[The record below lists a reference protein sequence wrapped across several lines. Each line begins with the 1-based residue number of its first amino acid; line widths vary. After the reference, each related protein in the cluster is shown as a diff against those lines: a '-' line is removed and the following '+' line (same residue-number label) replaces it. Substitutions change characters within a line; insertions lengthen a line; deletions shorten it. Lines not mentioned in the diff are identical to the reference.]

1 MTALK
6 SRDIDAFLAKP
17 DPKQPIILLYG
28 PDAGL
33 VRERADALIASA
45 VDDPN
50 DPFSLVRIDG
60 DELVIRALAPR
71 RRGDDRA
78 AVRRASRH
86 PHQGRLPQFRK
97 RRADIGRDAAAADCR
112 IVIEAGDLRRDAPL
126 RKICESAKSAAAIPC
141 YADGPREIARMI
153 DDEMKTAKLRLASD
167 ARPILTA
174 LLGADRQASR
184 NEVRKLVLYAHGKD
198 EVTLDDVLAIVT
210 DASEPALDQIVDN
223 AFAGKPAEVETAFGK
238 ALTAGIYP
246 GAIISAAQ
254 RQAAQLHRVRVGMD
268 RGQGPMDAMA
278 TGFPRLHFSR
288 TTLVETALRNWT
300 SERLLRVIGQLGD
313 AALDSRQRSTLAT
326 AVAQRALLA
335 VASAG
340 RARG

>member
-1 MTALK
+1 MVALK

-17 DPKQPIILLYG
+17 DPKQPIVLLYG

-50 DPFSLVRIDG
+50 DPFSLVKIDG
-60 DELVIRALAPR
+60 DELSSEPSRLVDEAMTVPLF
-71 RRGDDRA
+71 GG
-78 AVRRASRH
+78 RRAIRIKAG
-86 PHQGRLPQFRK
+86 GRNFSSGVATLAQTPPQ
-97 RRADIGRDAAAADCR
+97 DCR
-112 IVIEAGDLRRDAPL
+112 VVIEAGDLRRDNPL

-153 DDEMKTAKLRLASD
+153 DDELKSAKLRLAND
-167 ARPILTA
+167 ARPVLTA

-184 NEVRKLVLYAHGKD
+184 NEVKKLVLYAHGKD
-198 EVTLDDVLAIVT
+198 EVTLDDVLAVVT

-223 AFAGKPAEVETAFGK
+223 AFAGKPAEVEAAFGK
-238 ALTAGIYP
+238 AMTAGVYP

-340 RARG
+340 RGRG